1 MPGAISR
8 KVNDVYEWCVQHI
21 FILIGVCVVCLIIMQ
36 LTKKANF
43 ANVPPRNN
51 PPRPPIT
58 LEQKRSPNG
67 GGYNAP
73 PVYNPPVYNPPAN
86 NQPRTAARRR

>member
-8 KVNDVYEWCVQHI
+8 KLNDVYEWCVQHI

-43 ANVPPRNN
+43 ANVPQGT
-51 PPRPPIT
+51 RPKAPIT
-58 LEQKRSPNG
+58 LDIRRSPNA
-67 GGYNAP
+67 GGYNA
-73 PVYNPPVYNPPAN
+73 PPVYNPPAN